1 MNAVPFD
8 TLKFARRLEDAGLSA
23 PVAGGASESL
33 AEALTGAEFATRG
46 DIGSLRTEM
55 KSEMEQ
61 LRHEMELLRRDLTIR
76 LGGMMVVA
84 VGVLLTAIRFP
95 PPHPQLQSK
104 PRNPA
109 I

>member
-23 PVAGGASESL
+23 PAAAGASEAL
-33 AEALTGAEFATRG
+33 AEALTGAEIATKTDVSSLHAGVRG
-46 DIGSLRTEM
+46 EIEL
-55 KSEMEQ
+55 

-84 VGVLLTAIRFP
+84 VGVILTAIRYLP
-95 PPHPQLQSK
+95 AHP
-104 PRNPA
+104 
-109 I
+109 